1 MSSCN
6 IKNRAFSLLEL
17 IIAIA
22 ILSAG
27 IIIVLRALSFSVRL
41 TGISCDMVNAIFL
54 AEDEMQELEFK
65 EKQNLMNKEPAQA
78 RGRKNKF
85 EWEYALNLDRDFN
98 LYRLDFEIKWQRA
111 NRAESLKLNTFL
123 R

>member
-1 MSSCN
+1 MSSYN

-27 IIIVLRALSFSVRL
+27 IIIDLRALSFSARL
-41 TGISCDMVNAIFL
+41 TGISCDIVNAVFL
-54 AEDEMQELEFK
+54 VEDKMQELEFK
-65 EKQNLMNKEPAQA
+65 EKQNLINKEPAQVK
-78 RGRKNKF
+78 GRKNKF

-98 LYRLDFEIKWQRA
+98 LYRLNFDIKWQRA